1 MIVFATNMLG
11 KRLENVG
18 FIIVVELTPVSFRSA
33 DRYSRNKC
41 MDGRAWFNAL
51 VLKTSVPL
59 GTVGSN
65 PTPYAFESA

>member
-1 MIVFATNMLG
+1 MFALCIGGVTTTLY
-11 KRLENVG
+11 
-18 FIIVVELTPVSFRSA
+18 IVELTPVSFRSA

-65 PTPYAFESA
+65 PTPYAYESA

>member
-1 MIVFATNMLG
+1 MFKVIKRFAICIDGVTTSL
-11 KRLENVG
+11 
-18 FIIVVELTPVSFRSA
+18 IIVEFTPVSFRRT

-65 PTPYAFESA
+65 PTPYAYESA